1 LFSIFLIKS
10 ETLYDFGGWGR
21 KAVATGFFDVTSK
34 SAVRRLGFSG
44 AYGRPASRLPR
55 RLGANSP
62 RSGFALVAVIWSLGL
77 ISLLAVAVIVG
88 ARYRTRVASSD
99 ASMTATKTAAESAV
113 NLAIALSLAG
123 ATQQTVKFPL
133 RCQMPGG
140 ERAIVDIEEETG
152 KVDLN
157 TATPEVL
164 TRLFAALTDDQSA
177 GMRIAASIVKFRE
190 LARGP
195 TKSTDTQSTSASK
208 PGGAQTP
215 ANNSKKPG
223 FATIMQLD
231 QIDGVSA
238 SLFRTALRFVTV
250 RSTHAEPDK
259 DAASP
264 ALRRLLKLDQGQ
276 GQVTPTRAP
285 PATGNVTIRADIR
298 APNGNRFI
306 REALV
311 SLGSEDGRPFRV
323 HEWRHA
329 DIDSEAPAPGA
340 EIRYSDGDS
349 TDSCLRIGRADG
361 G

>member
-1 LFSIFLIKS
+1 M
-10 ETLYDFGGWGR
+10 GAA
-21 KAVATGFFDVTSK
+21 KAVATGFFDVTCK
-34 SAVRRLGFSG
+34 SAVRRPGFCG

-55 RLGANSP
+55 RLDANSG

-77 ISLLAVAVIVG
+77 ISLLGVAVIVG

-99 ASMTATKTAAESAV
+99 ASMAATKTAAESAV

-123 ATQQTVKFPL
+123 ATQQNVKFPL

-164 TRLFAALTDDQSA
+164 TRLFAALADDQSA
-177 GMRIAASIVKFRE
+177 GMRIAASIVQFRE
-190 LARGP
+190 LARGQ
-195 TKSTDTQSTSASK
+195 TKSADTQSTPGASK
-208 PGGAQTP
+208 PDSGQTP
-215 ANNSKKPG
+215 ANSGNKPG

-238 SLFRTALRFVTV
+238 ALFRTALRFVTV
-250 RSTHAEPDK
+250 RSTHSEPDK

-276 GQVTPTRAP
+276 ATPTRAP
-285 PATGNVTIRADIR
+285 PATGSVTIRADIR
-298 APNGNRFI
+298 APDGTRFI

-329 DIDSEAPAPGA
+329 DIDSEAPALGA
-340 EIRYSDGDS
+340 RIRHSDDDS
-349 TDSCLRIGRADG
+349 ADSCFRIGNAANG
-361 G
+361 

>member
-1 LFSIFLIKS
+1 M
-10 ETLYDFGGWGR
+10 GAA
-21 KAVATGFFDVTSK
+21 KAVATGFFDVTCK
-34 SAVRRLGFSG
+34 SAVRRPGFCG

-55 RLGANSP
+55 RLDANSG

-77 ISLLAVAVIVG
+77 ISLLGVAVIVG

-99 ASMTATKTAAESAV
+99 ASMAATKTAAESAV

-123 ATQQTVKFPL
+123 ATQQNVKFPL

-164 TRLFAALTDDQSA
+164 TRLFAALADDQSA
-177 GMRIAASIVKFRE
+177 GMRIAASIVQFRE
-190 LARGP
+190 LARGQ
-195 TKSTDTQSTSASK
+195 TKSADTQSTPGASK
-208 PGGAQTP
+208 PDSGQTP
-215 ANNSKKPG
+215 ANSSNKPG

-238 SLFRTALRFVTV
+238 ALFRTALRFVTV
-250 RSTHAEPDK
+250 RSTHSEPDK

-276 GQVTPTRAP
+276 ATPTCAP
-285 PATGNVTIRADIR
+285 PATGSVTIRADIR
-298 APNGNRFI
+298 APDGTRFI

-329 DIDSEAPAPGA
+329 DIDSEAPALGA
-340 EIRYSDGDS
+340 QIRYSDDDS
-349 TDSCLRIGRADG
+349 ADSCFRIGNAANG
-361 G
+361 

>member
-1 LFSIFLIKS
+1 
-10 ETLYDFGGWGR
+10 
-21 KAVATGFFDVTSK
+21 
-34 SAVRRLGFSG
+34 
-44 AYGRPASRLPR
+44 
-55 RLGANSP
+55 
-62 RSGFALVAVIWSLGL
+62 LVAVIWSLGL
-77 ISLLAVAVIVG
+77 ISLLGVAVIVG

-99 ASMTATKTAAESAV
+99 ASMAATKAAAESAV
-113 NLAIALSLAG
+113 NLAIVLSLAG
-123 ATQQTVKFPL
+123 ATQQNVKFPL

-140 ERAIVDIEEETG
+140 ERAIVDVEEETG

-164 TRLFAALTDDQSA
+164 TRLFTALTDDQSA

-190 LARGP
+190 LTRGP
-195 TKSTDTQSTSASK
+195 TKSTDTQSTSSASR
-208 PGGAQTP
+208 PDSGQTP

-238 SLFRTALRFVTV
+238 ALFRTALRFVTV

-276 GQVTPTRAP
+276 GQVTPTQAP
-285 PATGNVTIRADIR
+285 PAIGNVTIRADIT
-298 APNGNRFI
+298 APDGNRFI

-340 EIRYSDGDS
+340 QIRYSDGDS
-349 TDSCLRIGRADG
+349 TDSCLRIGKADG

>member
-1 LFSIFLIKS
+1 LPL
-10 ETLYDFGGWGR
+10 
-21 KAVATGFFDVTSK
+21 
-34 SAVRRLGFSG
+34 RLD
-44 AYGRPASRLPR
+44 
-55 RLGANSP
+55 ANSG

-77 ISLLAVAVIVG
+77 ISLLGVAVIVG

-99 ASMTATKTAAESAV
+99 ASMTVTKMAAESAV

-123 ATQQTVKFPL
+123 ATQHNVKFPL

-157 TATPEVL
+157 TATPEVF
-164 TRLFAALTDDQSA
+164 TRLFTALTDDQSA

-190 LARGP
+190 LARGK
-195 TKSTDTQSTSASK
+195 TKSADTPSTPGASK
-208 PGGAQTP
+208 PDSGERP
-215 ANNSKKPG
+215 ANDSKRPG

-238 SLFRTALRFVTV
+238 ALFRTALRFVTV

-264 ALRRLLKLDQGQ
+264 ALRQLLKLDQGQ
-276 GQVTPTRAP
+276 AAPKRAP
-285 PATGNVTIRADIR
+285 PATGNVTIRADIT
-298 APNGNRFI
+298 APDGNRFI

-323 HEWRHA
+323 HEWRHGN
-329 DIDSEAPAPGA
+329 IDSEAPAPGA
-340 EIRYSDGDS
+340 QVRYLDDS
-349 TDSCLRIGRADG
+349 TDSCFRIGKADEG
-361 G
+361 

>member
-10 ETLYDFGGWGR
+10 ETQYDFGGWEPEGR
-21 KAVATGFFDVTSK
+21 RNRVFDVK
-34 SAVRRLGFSG
+34 CILAVRRLGFSR
-44 AYGRPASRLPR
+44 AYRRPASRFPR
-55 RLGANSP
+55 RLNTNSP

-77 ISLLAVAVIVG
+77 ISLLGVAVIVG

-99 ASMTATKTAAESAV
+99 ASMTSTKMAAESAV

-123 ATQQTVKFPL
+123 APQHNIKFPL

-164 TRLFAALTDDQSA
+164 TRLFTALTEDQSA

-190 LARGP
+190 LARGQ
-195 TKSTDTQSTSASK
+195 TKSTDTPSTPSASK
-208 PGGAQTP
+208 PDSGERP
-215 ANNSKKPG
+215 VNNGKKPG
-223 FATIMQLD
+223 FVTIMQLD

-238 SLFRTALRFVTV
+238 DLFRTALRFVTV

-264 ALRRLLKLDQGQ
+264 ALRRLLKLEQDQL
-276 GQVTPTRAP
+276 TSTRAP
-285 PATGNVTIRADIR
+285 LATGNVTIRADIW
-298 APNGNRFI
+298 APDGSRFI

-329 DIDSEAPAPGA
+329 DIDSGAPALGA
-340 EIRYSDGDS
+340 QYSERDP
-349 TDSCLRIGRADG
+349 TDSCFRIGKADG